1 MTINHFSHD
10 KEGREYSFAAPESA
24 EDYTNLVNLKIS
36 PEDLQCELQLD
47 AIGPWEALNFQIDPN
62 KWLNDQKDLVDLWR
76 PFQPKEGILND
87 RDSILLYGMHGDT
100 PTSPTGLAQY
110 KKKLGYKPKESALC
124 FPTEAASLL
133 TCCNEVFNYFGPLG
147 RSFLIRLNAGGFYPK
162 HRDHLLL
169 NRDTFRLIAFLGD
182 SQDSME
188 WEVAGQIKQFLP
200 NTVYYVDTRKVHR
213 LSSWNTNSTMV
224 VINVRK
230 NWLNVLKVLS
240 RLKHS

>member
-10 KEGREYSFAAPESA
+10 KEGREYFFAAPESA
-24 EDYTNLVNLKIS
+24 ADHTNLVNLKIS
-36 PEDLQCELQLD
+36 AEDLQCELQLD
-47 AIGPWEALNFQIDPN
+47 AIGPWEALNFHLDSN
-62 KWLNDQKDLVDLWR
+62 KWFNDQKNLVELWR

-87 RDSILLYGMHGDT
+87 RDSILLYGMPGDT
-100 PTSPTGLAQY
+100 PTSPAGLAQY
-110 KKKLGYKPKESALC
+110 KKKLGYKPKESDLC
-124 FPTEAASLL
+124 YPTEAANLL
-133 TCCNEVFNYFGPLG
+133 TCCNEVFDYFSPLG
-147 RSFLIRLNAGGFYPK
+147 RSFLIRLNAGGFYPR

-169 NRDTFRLIAFLGD
+169 NRDTFRLIIFLGD

-188 WEVAGQIKQFLP
+188 WEVAGQIKQFLS

-213 LSSWNTNSTMV
+213 LASWSPNSTMV

>member
-10 KEGREYSFAAPESA
+10 KEGREYFFAAPESA
-24 EDYTNLVNLKIS
+24 ADYTNLVNLKIS
-36 PEDLQCELQLD
+36 AEDLQCELQLD
-47 AIGPWEALNFQIDPN
+47 AIGPWEALNFHLDSN
-62 KWLNDQKDLVDLWR
+62 TWLNDQKNLVDLWR

-87 RDSILLYGMHGDT
+87 RDSILLYGMPGDT
-100 PTSPTGLAQY
+100 PTSPAGLAQY
-110 KKKLGYKPKESALC
+110 KKKLGYKPKESDLC
-124 FPTEAASLL
+124 YPTEAANLL
-133 TCCNEVFNYFGPLG
+133 TCCNEVFNYFSPLG
-147 RSFLIRLNAGGFYPK
+147 RSFLIRLNAGGFYPR

-169 NRDTFRLIAFLGD
+169 NRDTFRLIIFLGD

-188 WEVAGQIKQFLP
+188 WEVAGQIKQFLS

-213 LSSWNTNSTMV
+213 LASWSPNSTMV